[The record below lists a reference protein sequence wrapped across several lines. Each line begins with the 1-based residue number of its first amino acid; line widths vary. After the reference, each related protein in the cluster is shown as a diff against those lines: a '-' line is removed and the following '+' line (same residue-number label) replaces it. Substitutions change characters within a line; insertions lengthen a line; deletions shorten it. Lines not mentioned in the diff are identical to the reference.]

1 MKGIHCNGGVILFA
15 VVTKA
20 NIIASFGYHSIYKIA
35 EVAMISLAMD
45 GLSTSAEEQRY
56 VKIFQSVDLSTDF
69 YFSYTYDLSRSL
81 QENVLSADWNN
92 DGLRLLSA
100 DQKFV
105 WNTFLLEP
113 LRNNLV
119 SERWFLEIVH
129 GYVGEQCFCRNSTLE
144 YVLGSQKFGSG
155 NSGYVP
161 GAVAPP
167 A

>member
-1 MKGIHCNGGVILFA
+1 M
-15 VVTKA
+15 
-20 NIIASFGYHSIYKIA
+20 
-35 EVAMISLAMD
+35 
-45 GLSTSAEEQRY
+45 
-56 VKIFQSVDLSTDF
+56 QSVDLSTDF

-92 DGLRLLSA
+92 DGLRLLSS

-129 GYVGEQCFCRNSTLE
+129 GYVGEQCIFLCASSKPMLTYTSDRMAQE
-144 YVLGSQKFGSG
+144 IDK
-155 NSGYVP
+155 
-161 GAVAPP
+161 
-167 A
+167 